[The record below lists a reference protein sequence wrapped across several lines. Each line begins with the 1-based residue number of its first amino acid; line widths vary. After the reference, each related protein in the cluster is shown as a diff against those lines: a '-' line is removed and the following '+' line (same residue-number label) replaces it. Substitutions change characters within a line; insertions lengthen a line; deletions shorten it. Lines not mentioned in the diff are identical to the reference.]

1 MMQCIADMFINQSA
15 LPTDM
20 AYVAVLKAIGP
31 KELAMASRGI
41 IPPDLGGGEFGA
53 RNVPRGFPDAAG
65 TGLGGRG
72 FTPASDKYFER
83 MRGGADVP
91 EHQMAREAEGR
102 PPIPHSGRL
111 PEGMRGGGGLAGAMR
126 RQGVNTRQFYPGT
139 GPTVQGGVPPGF
151 YTGVRTAQI
160 PGRVEA
166 APHEHRHAELAEE
179 GQDDA
184 MNNLAAAFDRRNNSL
199 QRDLP
204 PLPFDRSQRFGGPV
218 RTSSMAAVRDSA
230 RTRTTPRADQPQS
243 TGSRRTEQ

>member
-1 MMQCIADMFINQSA
+1 
-15 LPTDM
+15 M

-31 KELAMASRGI
+31 RELAMASRGI

-53 RNVPRGFPDAAG
+53 RNVPRGFPDPEG
-65 TGLGGRG
+65 VGQGGRG
-72 FTPASDKYFER
+72 RTPASNLYHER
-83 MRGGADVP
+83 MSGGADVP
-91 EHQMAREAEGR
+91 AHQMAREAEGR

-126 RQGVNTRQFYPGT
+126 RQGINTRQFYPGT
-139 GPTVQGGVPPGF
+139 GPTVQGGIAPGF
-151 YTGVRTAQI
+151 KYGVKTAQI

-166 APHEHRHAELAEE
+166 APHEQRHAEMSEE
-179 GQDDA
+179 EQDDA

-230 RTRTTPRADQPQS
+230 RTRTTPQADRPQT